1 MFSNYFKVLVRN
13 LIKNKMFSLLNILG
27 LSIGLATCLL
37 ISLYVFD
44 EASYDRQHED
54 GNRVFRI
61 VQTVNG
67 QSWAALPGPFAAA
80 AKNDLPDIEEATRL
94 LKFPDV
100 DNMLISYTTPAE
112 TRRFFE
118 TNGFYVDSNFF
129 RVISYP
135 FKYGN
140 PATALGEP
148 NSIVLSEPIA
158 RRLFGDT
165 DPTGKPITI
174 GLSSGEN
181 VYKVKGVLTANTPPS
196 HIPAGFFLSMKN
208 GDIGRI
214 VDGMRNW
221 TGQNIF
227 HTYVKLKA
235 GVDTAAFE
243 KKLEPFFDRYGGAEA
258 KAAGINRY
266 FTLQPLE
273 RIYLHSDI
281 GDEIAANGNIKSL
294 YILGSIAAFILIIAC
309 INFMNLS
316 TARSEK
322 RAREVGV
329 RKVMGARK
337 SSLVLQFLAESVL
350 TSFCALAVA
359 LLLAGLFLPSF
370 NSLTQKSLE
379 LFGQPS
385 LIVWM
390 VVLTLVTGV
399 VAGLYPAFYLSGFQ
413 PVRVLKGKVIGGLSA
428 IVIRKSLVVFQFA
441 VSVCLILGALVIWL
455 QLNYLRTQDLGFN
468 PNQQLVLPLKTPE
481 GGAHYE
487 ALKDELVKRSFVKSV
502 SAGSGYPG
510 LSNMMLS
517 DMLFY
522 AQGKTQ
528 KDFVDIN
535 LAVTESDYLQTLGLP
550 LLYGRSFSK
559 NIITDSGSI
568 ILNETAVRKL
578 GYDPRDA
585 IGKKIYYELLQPSRK
600 ELKIVGV
607 VKDFHFESLH
617 ETIKPFG
624 LTTAYF
630 GNRDAYVI
638 VNLKIGNYPKQL
650 AEIEADWK
658 QINPNTPFVYSFLD
672 QDFERSYRRDQR
684 DSQIV
689 IYFTGIA
696 IFIACLGLFGLAVFS
711 AERRTRE
718 IGIRKVLGA
727 SVTEVTVLLSK
738 DFILLVLVAILIGS
752 PLAWWAMNKWLEA
765 FAYRIH
771 LQWWMFGVS
780 GAIAVL
786 IAILTVSFQA
796 IRAGNANPVNSLRS
810 E

>member
-13 LIKNKMFSLLNILG
+13 LVKNKMFSLLNILG

-37 ISLYVFD
+37 ISLYIFD
-44 EASYDRQHED
+44 EASYDKHHVD
-54 GNRVFRI
+54 GDRVFRI
-61 VQTVNG
+61 VTTSNG
-67 QSWAALPGPFAAA
+67 QSWAALPPPFAAA

-100 DNMLISYTTPAE
+100 DNMLISYTTPTE

-118 TNGFYVDSNFF
+118 TDGFYVDSNFF
-129 RVISYP
+129 RVVSYP

-165 DPTGKPITI
+165 DPIGRPISI

-181 VYKVKGVLTANTPPS
+181 MYKVKGVLAANTPPS
-196 HIPAGFFLSMKN
+196 HIPTGFFLSMKN

-214 VDGMRNW
+214 VEGMRTW

-235 GVDTAAFE
+235 GVDTASFS
-243 KKLEPFFDRYGGAEA
+243 KKLKPFFDRYGGAEA
-258 KAAGINRY
+258 KAAGMNRT
-266 FTLQPLE
+266 FILQPLE

-329 RKVMGARK
+329 RKVMGAGK

-370 NSLTQKSLE
+370 NTLTQKSLG
-379 LFGQPS
+379 LFVQPS

-390 VVLTLVTGV
+390 VVLTLLTGI

-413 PVRVLKGKVIGGLSA
+413 PVRVLKGRVMSGLSA

-441 VSVCLILGALVIWL
+441 VSVCLIFGALVISL
-455 QLNYLRTQDLGFN
+455 QLNYLRSQDLGFN

-481 GGAHYE
+481 GAGHYE

-510 LSNMMLS
+510 LSSVVS

-528 KDFVDIN
+528 KDFVDVN
-535 LAVTESDYLQTLGLP
+535 LTVTESDYLQTLGLP
-550 LLYGRSFSK
+550 LLYGRPFSK
-559 NIITDSGSI
+559 NITTDSGSV

-585 IGKKIYYELLQPSRK
+585 VGKKIYYELMQPSRK
-600 ELKIVGV
+600 ELEIVGV

-624 LTTAYF
+624 FTTTYF
-630 GNRDAYVI
+630 ANRDAYLI
-638 VNLKIGNYPKQL
+638 VNLTIGNYPKQL
-650 AEIEADWK
+650 AEIESDWK
-658 QINPNTPFVYSFLD
+658 KINPNTPFVYSFLD

-727 SVTEVTVLLSK
+727 TVTEVTVLLSK
-738 DFILLVLVAILIGS
+738 DFIRLVLVAILIGS

-765 FAYRIH
+765 FAYMIH

-796 IRAGNANPVNSLRS
+796 IRAGNANPVKSLRS